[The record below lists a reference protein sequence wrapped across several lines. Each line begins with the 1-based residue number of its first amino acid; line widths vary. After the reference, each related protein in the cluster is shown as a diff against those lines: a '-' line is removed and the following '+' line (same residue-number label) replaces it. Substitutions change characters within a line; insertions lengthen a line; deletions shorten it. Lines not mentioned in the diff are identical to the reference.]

1 MIDRVLVCGLGSGMD
16 HSLAGLRAMRLDVV
30 VATDR
35 PTDRVRADADT
46 VLVCDPDDAVAVL
59 AELAAAGIDRL
70 DGVFSLGADNPPVI
84 SALARRFGCPGLP
97 LETALDCTLKD
108 RRLAILRKAGLPMPR
123 HAVAESVGE
132 AERAVADVG
141 LPAVIK
147 PCDQTGS
154 LGVMKV
160 ESAEGVRELA
170 AEALRLSP
178 GGRIVVEEF
187 LEGTEHT
194 LAGFM
199 VDGVFHTIG
208 FADRE
213 YGQKEEFAPYFFEGG
228 DTLPSRLT
236 PEQIAEVTDT
246 VRRGAEA
253 LRLDPAVINTD
264 ILRTRDGRVVLL
276 EITCR
281 LTGARIATEVMRLAT
296 GVDPL
301 PNVVRL
307 ALGRP
312 LELSELVPT
321 LQGAA
326 VQRFLPAD
334 GGVVEWVGN
343 PQDVARRA
351 GVHDVFWGTELRPGT
366 VLPPYSGGADVLA
379 GVIAH
384 APGLAQAESI
394 ARRTLAALPL
404 RFKDPTERAQ

>member
-1 MIDRVLVCGLGSGMD
+1 MIDRVLVCGLGTGMD
-16 HSLAGLRAMRLDVV
+16 HSLAGLRAMRLEVV

-35 PTDRVRADADT
+35 PTARVRAAADT
-46 VLVCDPDDAVAVL
+46 LLVCDPNDTVAVL
-59 AELAAAGIDRL
+59 SELAAAGIDRL
-70 DGVFSLGADNPPVI
+70 DGVFSLGADNPPVV
-84 SALARRFGCPGLP
+84 SAVARRFGCPGLP

-108 RRLAILRKAGLPMPR
+108 RRLAILRRAGLELPR
-123 HAVAESVGE
+123 HAVAEDVAE
-132 AERAVADVG
+132 AVRAVAATG

-160 ESAEGVRELA
+160 ESAERVREIA

-178 GGRIVVEEF
+178 AGRIVVEEF

-194 LAGFM
+194 LAAFLAG
-199 VDGVFHTIG
+199 GEFHLIG

-213 YGQKEEFAPYFFEGG
+213 YGRKEEFAPYFFEGG
-228 DTLPSRLT
+228 DTLPSRLA
-236 PEQIAEVTDT
+236 PEQIEEIADT
-246 VRRGAEA
+246 VRRGAQA

-312 LELSELVPT
+312 LEPAELVPT
-321 LQGAA
+321 RAGAA
-326 VQRFLPAD
+326 VQRFVPAD

-351 GVHDVFWGTELRPGT
+351 GVHDVFWGTELAPGT
-366 VLPPYSGGADVLA
+366 VLPPYTGGSDVLA
-379 GVIAH
+379 GVIAY
-384 APGLAQAESI
+384 APDLAEAEAV
-394 ARRTLAALPL
+394 ARRVLAALPI
-404 RFKDPTERAQ
+404 RFKDPTP

>member
-1 MIDRVLVCGLGSGMD
+1 MD
-16 HSLAGLRAMRLDVV
+16 HSLPELRSPRRELVV
-30 VATDR
+30 VTDR
-35 PTDRVRADADT
+35 PTAQARAAADT
-46 VLVCDPDDAVAVL
+46 LLVCDPTDATAVL

-70 DGVFSLGADNPPVI
+70 DGVLSLGSDNPPVI
-84 SALARRFGCPGLP
+84 SVLAHRFGCPGLP

-108 RRLAILRKAGLPMPR
+108 RRLAILREAGLDLPR
-123 HAVAESVGE
+123 FATAESVAEALRAVAE
-132 AERAVADVG
+132 VG

-147 PCDQTGS
+147 PSDQTGS
-154 LGVMKV
+154 LGVLKV
-160 ESAEGVRELA
+160 CSDAEVRRAA

-178 GGRIVVEEF
+178 VGRIVVEEF

-194 LAGFM
+194 LAAFM
-199 VDGVFHTIG
+199 VDGELHRFG

-213 YGQKEEFAPYFFEGG
+213 YGRKEEFAPHFFEGG

-236 PEQIAEVTDT
+236 PEQIEEVTDT
-246 VRRGAEA
+246 VRHGARA

-264 ILRTRDGRVVLL
+264 ILRTRDGRVVPL

-312 LELSELVPT
+312 LELSELRPT
-321 LQGAA
+321 RDRAV

-334 GGVVEWVGN
+334 GGVVEWAGD
-343 PQDVARRA
+343 PRDVARRA
-351 GVHDVFWGTELRPGT
+351 GVHDVFWGMEVAPGT
-366 VLPPYSGGADVLA
+366 VLPPYRGGADVLA
-379 GVIAH
+379 GVIAY
-384 APGLAQAESI
+384 AGELAEAE
-394 ARRTLAALPL
+394 AVAERTLRALPL
-404 RFKDPTERAQ
+404 RLKAPAQ

>member
-1 MIDRVLVCGLGSGMD
+1 MTDRLLVCGLGSGMD
-16 HSLAGLRAMRLDVV
+16 RSLTELRSPRWELV

-35 PTDRVRADADT
+35 PTDRARAAAD
-46 VLVCDPDDAVAVL
+46 VLLAVDPNDAVAVL
-59 AELAAAGIDRL
+59 AELSAAGIDRI

-84 SALARRFGCPGLP
+84 STLARRFGCPGLP

-108 RRLAILRKAGLPMPR
+108 RRLRILRAAGLDLPR
-123 HAVAESVGE
+123 FATAESVGE
-132 AERAVADVG
+132 AVRAAADIG
-141 LPAVIK
+141 LPVVLK
-147 PCDQTGS
+147 PSDQTGS
-154 LGVMKV
+154 LGVLKA
-160 ESAEGVRELA
+160 ESAGQVRALA
-170 AEALRLSP
+170 QEALRLSP

-194 LAGFM
+194 LAAFM
-199 VDGVFHTIG
+199 VDGALHRFG

-213 YGQKEEFAPYFFEGG
+213 YGNKERFAPHFFEGG

-236 PEQIAEVTDT
+236 DEQIEEVTET
-246 VRRGAEA
+246 VRRGATA
-253 LRLDPAVINTD
+253 LRLDPAVVNTD

-312 LELSELVPT
+312 LDLAELRPRHSR
-321 LQGAA
+321 AA

-334 GGVVEWVGN
+334 GGVVEWAGD
-343 PQDVARRA
+343 PRDVARRA
-351 GVHDVFWGTELRPGT
+351 GVHDVFWGLDLRPGT
-366 VLPPYSGGADVLA
+366 VVPPYRGGAEVLA

-384 APGLAQAESI
+384 AERPQEAEAI
-394 ARRTLAALPL
+394 AERTLNSLPL
-404 RFKDPTERAQ
+404 RFKAGTQ

>member
-1 MIDRVLVCGLGSGMD
+1 MTERLLVCGVGSGMD
-16 HSLAGLRAMRLDVV
+16 HSLAELRSPCWELVV
-30 VATDR
+30 VTDT
-35 PTDRVRADADT
+35 PTDRAWTAADLL
-46 VLVCDPDDAVAVL
+46 LVCDPTDATAVL
-59 AELAAAGIDRL
+59 AELSAAGVDSL

-84 SALARRFGCPGLP
+84 SVLAHRFGCPGLP

-108 RRLAILRKAGLPMPR
+108 RRLAILRRAGLDLPR
-123 HAVAESVGE
+123 FAIAESAEEALRAVAE
-132 AERAVADVG
+132 VG

-147 PCDQTGS
+147 PSDQTGS

-160 ESAEGVRELA
+160 ESPEAVREAA
-170 AEALRLSP
+170 AEALRYGP
-178 GGRIVVEEF
+178 RIVVEEF

-194 LAGFM
+194 LAAFM
-199 VDGVFHTIG
+199 VDGELHRFG

-213 YGQKEEFAPYFFEGG
+213 YGRKEEFAPYFFEGG

-236 PEQIAEVTDT
+236 PEQIEEVTDT
-246 VRRGAEA
+246 VRRGALA
-253 LRLDPAVINTD
+253 LRLDPAVVNTD

-312 LELSELVPT
+312 LDLSELRPT
-321 LQGAA
+321 RDRAV

-343 PQDVARRA
+343 PRDVARRM
-351 GVHDVFWGTELRPGT
+351 GVHDVFWGIDLAPGT
-366 VLPPYSGGADVLA
+366 VVPPYRGGADALA
-379 GVIAH
+379 GVIAY
-384 APGLAQAESI
+384 ADEPAEAEAI
-394 ARRTLAALPL
+394 AERTLRALPL
-404 RFKDPTERAQ
+404 RFKAPAE

>member
-1 MIDRVLVCGLGSGMD
+1 MTERLLVCGLGSGMD
-16 HSLAGLRAMRLDVV
+16 HSLAGLRSARRELVV
-30 VATDR
+30 VTGT
-35 PTDRVRADADT
+35 PTDLARAAAD
-46 VLVCDPDDAVAVL
+46 VLLVCDPCDSTAVL
-59 AELAAAGIDRL
+59 AELSAAGVDRL

-84 SALARRFGCPGLP
+84 SVLARRFGCPGLP

-108 RRLAILRKAGLPMPR
+108 RRLAILRDAGLDLPR
-123 HAVAESVGE
+123 FATAESVEEALRAVAE
-132 AERAVADVG
+132 VG

-147 PCDQTGS
+147 PSDQTGS
-154 LGVMKV
+154 VGVIKV
-160 ESAEGVRELA
+160 DSTEAVRERA

-178 GGRIVVEEF
+178 VGRIVVEEF

-194 LAGFM
+194 LAAFM
-199 VDGVFHTIG
+199 VDGELHRFG

-213 YGQKEEFAPYFFEGG
+213 YGRKEEFAPYFFEGG
-228 DTLPSRLT
+228 DTLPSRLD
-236 PEQIAEVTDT
+236 AERIEEITDT
-246 VRRGAEA
+246 VRRGARA

-312 LELSELVPT
+312 LELSELRPT
-321 LQGAA
+321 RDGAA

-343 PQDVARRA
+343 PRDVARRA
-351 GVHDVFWGTELRPGT
+351 GVHDVFWGIDLAPGT
-366 VLPPYSGGADVLA
+366 VVPPYRGGADVLA
-379 GVIAH
+379 GVIAY
-384 APGLAQAESI
+384 ADEPAEAEAI
-394 ARRTLAALPL
+394 AERTLRALPL
-404 RFKDPTERAQ
+404 RFKEPAR